1 MTKTRKMFIFTLAV
15 LFGLM
20 LSACGGGGG
29 DDDSNATGNQ
39 WNQMSWDQ
47 GKWG

>member
-1 MTKTRKMFIFTLAV
+1 MTRSRKMIIFALAV

-20 LSACGGGGG
+20 LSGCGGKTGGG
-29 DDDSNATGNQ
+29 DTNATGNQ
-39 WNQMSWDQ
+39 WDQMSWDQ